1 METKNRKITR
11 DWRTFTSQS
20 QKHPKISLT
29 IMVTIQKQGLFS
41 GRTMDFSFLDIFEM
55 SKIENLNV
63 YRENYFKS
71 LEEFPNNIYYK
82 TT

>member
-1 METKNRKITR
+1 
-11 DWRTFTSQS
+11 
-20 QKHPKISLT
+20 
-29 IMVTIQKQGLFS
+29 MVTIQKQGLFS